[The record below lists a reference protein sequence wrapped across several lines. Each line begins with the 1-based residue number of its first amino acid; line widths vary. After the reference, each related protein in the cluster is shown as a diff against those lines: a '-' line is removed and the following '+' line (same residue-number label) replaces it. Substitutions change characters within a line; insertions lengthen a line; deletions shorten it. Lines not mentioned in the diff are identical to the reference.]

1 MKRVKFG
8 FTQGLNVARL
18 GLDEN
23 QIMTG
28 CQMADRLDYDSVWAM
43 DHSNVPQ
50 WKKAVVND
58 AWLMLAAIGA
68 ITKNVDDQF
77 IGIIDDLVVMSEQDS
92 ELAEGL
98 RWIDTQS
105 RKQGVTFYEMAMI
118 ILRKHMAEKKAKEW
132 LNNKLSP
139 Q

>member
-1 MKRVKFG
+1 MALNIRKDRCQYIILRMSRVLKLPCKIDQWQHELMFG
-8 FTQGLNVARL
+8 
-18 GLDEN
+18 
-23 QIMTG
+23 TG
-28 CQMADRLDYDSVWAM
+28 GGSKESDS
-43 DHSNVPQ
+43 
-50 WKKAVVND
+50 
-58 AWLMLAAIGA
+58 
-68 ITKNVDDQF
+68 VDDQF

-118 ILRKHMAEKKAKEW
+118 ILRKHMAEKKAREW